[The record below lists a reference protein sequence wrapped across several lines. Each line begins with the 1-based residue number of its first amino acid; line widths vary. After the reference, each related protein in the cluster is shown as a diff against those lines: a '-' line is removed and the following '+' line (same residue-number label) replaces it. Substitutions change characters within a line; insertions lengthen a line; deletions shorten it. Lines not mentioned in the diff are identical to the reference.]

1 MGMQPYLTAINA
13 TAESSMVLGK
23 DYSFTNS
30 PFSDHIQLLQRML
43 KNKLNTLGFVPEG
56 HNPVQRYAIPSQHLG
71 SFLTYLVSTNQSLW
85 FYPCS
90 TA

>member
-1 MGMQPYLTAINA
+1 MGMQPYLNAINA
-13 TAESSMVLGK
+13 TTESSLVLGK

-56 HNPVQRYAIPSQHLG
+56 HNPVQRYTPPASHL
-71 SFLTYLVSTNQSLW
+71 
-85 FYPCS
+85 
-90 TA
+90 